1 MAAHH
6 PDGSPVPAV
15 RTYLGVAA
23 APVGGHGARDWVVS
37 VLDDTGCRSLTLHS
51 RHSPTGHSW
60 GYAGS
65 GPAQL
70 ALDLLW
76 DVLDAEPTRP
86 LYQRFKF
93 EIVAHWPQ
101 DGDWSIS
108 ATEVLAWLDAATE
121 AGE

>member
-15 RTYLGVAA
+15 RTHLGVAA
-23 APVGGHGARDWVVS
+23 APLGGHGARDWVVS
-37 VLDDTGCRSLTLHS
+37 V
-51 RHSPTGHSW
+51 
-60 GYAGS
+60 
-65 GPAQL
+65 
-70 ALDLLW
+70 
-76 DVLDAEPTRP
+76 RP

-108 ATEVLAWLDAATE
+108 AAEVLAWLDAATE